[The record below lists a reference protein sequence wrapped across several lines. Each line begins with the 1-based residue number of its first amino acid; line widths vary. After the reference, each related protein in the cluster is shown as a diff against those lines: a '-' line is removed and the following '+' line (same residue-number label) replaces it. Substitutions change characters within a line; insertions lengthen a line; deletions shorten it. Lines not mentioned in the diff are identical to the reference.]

1 MEQDYRFTCQ
11 GNQFTGECLPCTAA
25 GFKTTV
31 NSGVVAQT
39 IGTRQAIEQA
49 IDEGLPLDNWLNC
62 TNFRNFCL
70 KQSARPRA
78 GAQFAALTAEQKL
91 QQWTNSKKMWLPCF
105 IFGVREFEAV
115 PKTDKDGNLILDEAG
130 NTILFRRR
138 LQANIKELSRLFMFD
153 GDHLPMDPREVYE
166 RTRRPGFPWKVRLS
180 HKTSSGHGI
189 RLVSEAN
196 PDVGN
201 IADNQIELARELGL
215 LGMLGTTGKPVTDD
229 SCIDASRISY
239 APRMCDIYYIDEDHL
254 FND

>member
-1 MEQDYRFTCQ
+1 MEQIFRFTTQ
-11 GNQFTGECLPCTAA
+11 SNQFTGECLPCTAA

-31 NSGVVAQT
+31 NSGAVYQT
-39 IGTRQAIEQA
+39 ITTRQAIEKA
-49 IDEGLPLDNWLNC
+49 IDEGLPLDNWVNC

-70 KQSARPRA
+70 KQEARPRA
-78 GAQFAALTAEQKL
+78 GAEFAALPVEKKL
-91 QQWTNSKKMWLPCF
+91 AQWTNSRKMWLTCF
-105 IFGVREFEAV
+105 IYAVREFEAV

-153 GDHLPMDPREVYE
+153 GDHLPMDPREVHE
-166 RTRRPGFPWKVRLS
+166 RTQRPGFPWAVRLS

-189 RLVSEAN
+189 RLVCEAD

-215 LGMLGTTGKPVTDD
+215 LGIVGTTGKPVTDD

-254 FND
+254 FNY